1 MGNLNVF
8 TSKESVTLLWLKQ
21 YPVDSTLT
29 QMMISMIRL
38 WFDSYPWFSR
48 PTRLIWIR
56 VESNSTH
63 DSWVGH
69 NPVSDLVWRFQ
80 SCLTLCDLFGPYLT
94 LCDLVTSDMTLEN
107 IVWPWG
113 DLVTFCLTLCDL
125 FSPYLTLC
133 DMSFLGWSCV
143 TLSVPIWPCVTSSLL
158 VWPCVTLSVPIWPCV
173 TSSVAAWSSVTL
185 SFRDLVWPCHSLSD
199 VVWPPI
205 SLSDLV
211 WSFQHL
217 YDLVGG
223 GAVVWRTFLEAAV
236 LDVAARLPQHHRDVS
251 GRRSAVPPAS
261 TAPCSA
267 SEAGRCHGSWTRRV
281 APCPRGWGAVTPD
294 HTAFYRP
301 HSPRESLC
309 ACYGSADLVVSLPR
323 RTLPPSRVVA
333 TGHRTRPLIIGFKTV
348 RWRAYSVRWTKWSN
362 STRLIYWIA
371 CPRGELRRD
380 VVQMRQFNCLCV
392 ELAALVS
399 AGSVSRVVCG
409 AACRPNR

>member
-1 MGNLNVF
+1 
-8 TSKESVTLLWLKQ
+8 
-21 YPVDSTLT
+21 
-29 QMMISMIRL
+29 
-38 WFDSYPWFSR
+38 
-48 PTRLIWIR
+48 
-56 VESNSTH
+56 
-63 DSWVGH
+63 
-69 NPVSDLVWRFQ
+69 
-80 SCLTLCDLFGPYLT
+80 
-94 LCDLVTSDMTLEN
+94 
-107 IVWPWG
+107 
-113 DLVTFCLTLCDL
+113 
-125 FSPYLTLC
+125 
-133 DMSFLGWSCV
+133 MSFLVWSCV

-185 SFRDLVWPCHSLSD
+185 SFLDLVWPCHSLSD
-199 VVWPPI
+199 LVWPPI

-217 YDLVGG
+217 SDLVGG
-223 GAVVWRTFLEAAV
+223 GAVVWRAFLEAAV
-236 LDVAARLPQHHRDVS
+236 LDVAARLPQHHRDAS
-251 GRRSAVPPAS
+251 GRRSAVPSAS

-323 RTLPPSRVVA
+323 RALSPSRVVA

-348 RWRAYSVRWTKWSN
+348 RWRAYSVRWTGWSN

-399 AGSVSRVVCG
+399 ASSVSRVVCG

>member
-1 MGNLNVF
+1 MWPPHSL
-8 TSKESVTLLWLKQ
+8 SDLLWCPQSL
-21 YPVDSTLT
+21 
-29 QMMISMIRL
+29 
-38 WFDSYPWFSR
+38 
-48 PTRLIWIR
+48 
-56 VESNSTH
+56 
-63 DSWVGH
+63 
-69 NPVSDLVWRFQ
+69 SDLVWPCQ
-80 SCLTLCDLFGPYLT
+80 SYYDPEVTSSHLVWPCVTFSALSDLVWSFRSLSDLVWPRHFWYDLARHCLTLRWPRHFLS
-94 LCDLVTSDMTLEN
+94 DLVRPFQFLSDL
-107 IVWPWG
+107 VWP
-113 DLVTFCLTLCDL
+113 
-125 FSPYLTLC
+125 
-133 DMSFLGWSCV
+133 FLGWSCV

-158 VWPCVTLSVPIWPCV
+158 VWPCVTLSVPIWPCVTLSVPIWPCV

-217 YDLVGG
+217 SDLVGG
-223 GAVVWRTFLEAAV
+223 GAVVWRAFLEAAV

-333 TGHRTRPLIIGFKTV
+333 TGHRTRPLIISFKTV
-348 RWRAYSVRWTKWSN
+348 RWRAYSVRWTGWSN

-371 CPRGELRRD
+371 CPVGSSGET
-380 VVQMRQFNCLCV
+380 LCRC
-392 ELAALVS
+392 
-399 AGSVSRVVCG
+399 GSLTVCVCSWRPWSLPVVCL
-409 AACRPNR
+409 A

>member
-1 MGNLNVF
+1 
-8 TSKESVTLLWLKQ
+8 
-21 YPVDSTLT
+21 
-29 QMMISMIRL
+29 
-38 WFDSYPWFSR
+38 
-48 PTRLIWIR
+48 
-56 VESNSTH
+56 
-63 DSWVGH
+63 
-69 NPVSDLVWRFQ
+69 
-80 SCLTLCDLFGPYLT
+80 
-94 LCDLVTSDMTLEN
+94 MTLQD

-205 SLSDLV
+205 SLSELV

-217 YDLVGG
+217 SDLVGG
-223 GAVVWRTFLEAAV
+223 GAVVWRAFLEAAV

-251 GRRSAVPPAS
+251 GRRSTVPPAS

-333 TGHRTRPLIIGFKTV
+333 TGHRTRPLMISFKTV
-348 RWRAYSVRWTKWSN
+348 RWRAYSVRWTGWSN

-409 AACRPNR
+409 GGAACRPNR